1 MFKLPLRT
9 NQSGGQQIHHWQ
21 MDFQQEPMSQLQPVH
36 ISFCQKKIWDP
47 QENAGVLQYCTI
59 YQYDNMIYVFFC
71 VGSIGSLDFRS
82 QFIWTCFLKMDFA
95 WGSWAGMAGH
105 TVPLPLEFIDVQ
117 LLNDLSRITDVICN
131 CPIDWS
137 MISMCGHQVTDWIQ
151 LTVPWSRIS
160 RWFCCL
166 LILMFSWTMVFHMVF
181 KLSTIIESDQKH
193 FLHSRMWV
201 FVAWCMSCGLWHSS
215 PAHIFY
221 WNGVPRPRYG
231 SAQCSMAVKLLNDLG
246 RLNSLWRRN

>member
-1 MFKLPLRT
+1 ML
-9 NQSGGQQIHHWQ
+9 
-21 MDFQQEPMSQLQPVH
+21 
-36 ISFCQKKIWDP
+36 
-47 QENAGVLQYCTI
+47 
-59 YQYDNMIYVFFC
+59 
-71 VGSIGSLDFRS
+71 
-82 QFIWTCFLKMDFA
+82 
-95 WGSWAGMAGH
+95 
-105 TVPLPLEFIDVQ
+105 
-117 LLNDLSRITDVICN
+117 LSRITDVICN

-151 LTVPWSRIS
+151 LTVAWSRIS

-166 LILMFSWTMVFHMVF
+166 LILMFSWTMVFYMVF

-246 RLNSLWRRN
+246 RLNSLWRRNQYGEAGILPHVNAILVFLKDKCQHWTWQPCSRKACKRGSTARPPTHPPQKTQTSVLKKALLPFGDEQPSPAQKSCRHRH